1 MYKGEYHHSIDS
13 KGRITVPVKLRDELG
28 EGYVITRAPDGC
40 LWILDAKQWEKID
53 ELLDNLPQLSTAAA
67 RQISRFMLAGACD
80 GEVDKQ
86 GRLLIPNH
94 LREYAGLTKDMV
106 FAGVGKRVEIWDE
119 ERYRKMNEEMDIES
133 ITDALAE
140 MGYRI

>member
-13 KGRITVPVKLRDELG
+13 KGRITIPAKLRDELG

-40 LWILDAKQWEKID
+40 LWILDAKRWEDID
-53 ELLDNLPQLSTAAA
+53 KLLAEIPWLTSREA
-67 RQISRFMLAGACD
+67 RDFSRFMVAGACD

-86 GRLLIPNH
+86 GRLLIPSH
-94 LREYAGLTKDMV
+94 LREYAGLTKDVV
-106 FAGVGKRVEIWDE
+106 FAGVGSRVEIWDE
-119 ERYRKMNEEMDIES
+119 EKYNALNAAMDINT
-133 ITDALAE
+133 ITDKLME